1 MDLDLA
7 ARIVLRKFTKSSWLL
22 YELGDML
29 GFKRVRARRSQSHH
43 VGVLRHATF

>member
-7 ARIVLRKFTKSSWLL
+7 ARIVLRNFTKSSWLL

-29 GFKRVRARRSQSHH
+29 GFKRVRGRSQSHDL
-43 VGVLRHATF
+43 GVLRHATF